1 MSPLLIKE
9 EMGMMEYGDESDDDL
24 ISTEMLEDI
33 HDISQSHPNVNRR
46 EASYKIRDNINQRQ
60 S

>member
-1 MSPLLIKE
+1 MN
-9 EMGMMEYGDESDDDL
+9 EMDSGDESDDNL

-33 HDISQSHPNVNRR
+33 HDVSQYRLNVNSR
-46 EASYKIRDNINQRQ
+46 EASYKIHYHINQRQ